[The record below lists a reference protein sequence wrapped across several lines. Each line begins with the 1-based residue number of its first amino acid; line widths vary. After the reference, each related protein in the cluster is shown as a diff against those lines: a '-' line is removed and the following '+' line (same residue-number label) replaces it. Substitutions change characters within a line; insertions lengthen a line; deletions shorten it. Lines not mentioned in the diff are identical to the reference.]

1 MSFHPAQD
9 KFTVVSIFILRSY
22 IEDDEFKKVLSQ
34 YGEIK
39 REVIRLKYK
48 VDLAFAGL
56 VKVLLKNKTIPYL
69 LRIGDEWCRLI
80 HKDQHQFAAS
90 GMSLALQGKDALKR
104 FVVFARKEVI
114 FPIKEG

>member
-1 MSFHPAQD
+1 VSFHPPQD
-9 KFTVVSIFILRSY
+9 KFIVVSTFILRSY

-56 VKVLLKNKTIPYL
+56 ENGNRLVKVLLEKKTIPYL
-69 LRIGDEWCRLI
+69 LRIGDEWCRVI
-80 HKDQHQFAAS
+80 HKDQHPFAEG
-90 GMSLALQGKDALKR
+90 GMSLALQGKDALK
-104 FVVFARKEVI
+104 
-114 FPIKEG
+114 

>member
-1 MSFHPAQD
+1 MSFHPSQE

-56 VKVLLKNKTIPYL
+56 ENGKSLVKVLLEKKTITYL
-69 LRIGDEWCRLI
+69 FRIGDDWCRLI
-80 HKDQHQFAAS
+80 RKDQHPFAAG
-90 GMSLALQGKDALKR
+90 GMSLALQGKDALK
-104 FVVFARKEVI
+104 
-114 FPIKEG
+114 